1 VGTNKQKLWGR
12 GARCGRAA
20 ILVVSLTLLVAIAA
34 AAASSVTIGSVTI
47 TLLSSRYYARGNYTR
62 FAYEVKGA
70 SNPSCA
76 YWILGSCDEF
86 RDALW
91 WTSGAFEWVT
101 TPLYGLKVT
110 PNKKKQTFN
119 IDATGRWSVSMVPVG
134 VYSGGQFLQGW
145 VDGPACVGASLSVQ
159 VAAGADVAFPQVTGP
174 GLFPALNST
183 TLRVQSTA
191 SGWTLSPLATCVVP
205 AGGSETVVE
214 RILEI
219 TVGSHSNGA
228 GTTDVSVGY
237 ALRVAQADFASLPEG
252 IYEITITYTVA
263 LD

>member
-1 VGTNKQKLWGR
+1 VGINKRKPRGR
-12 GARCGRAA
+12 GVRCARASTLA
-20 ILVVSLTLLVAIAA
+20 VALALLVGIAA
-34 AAASSVTIGSVTI
+34 AAASSVTIGGVTI
-47 TLLSSRYYARGNYTR
+47 TLLSSRYYARGDYTR
-62 FAYEVKGA
+62 LAYEVRGA

-91 WTSGAFEWVT
+91 WTSGDFAWVT

-119 IDATGRWSVSMVPVG
+119 IDVAGQWSVSTVPVG
-134 VYSGGQFLQGW
+134 VYVAGQFLQGW
-145 VDGPACVGASLSVQ
+145 VDGPACSGSSLSVQ
-159 VAAGADVAFPQVTGP
+159 VAAGADVVFPQVTGP

-183 TLRVQSTA
+183 TLRVQSTT

-205 AGGSETVVE
+205 AGGSETVVA

-252 IYEITITYTVA
+252 TYEITITYTVA

>member
-1 VGTNKQKLWGR
+1 MGTNKQKPWGR
-12 GARCGRAA
+12 GARCVRAVTLG
-20 ILVVSLTLLVAIAA
+20 IVLGLLVAVAA
-34 AAASSVTIGSVTI
+34 AAASSVTIGGVTI
-47 TLLSSRYYARGNYTR
+47 TLLSSRYYARGDYTR

-86 RDALW
+86 RNALW

-134 VYSGGQFLQGW
+134 VYVSGQFLQGW
-145 VDGPACVGASLSVQ
+145 VNGPACSGSSLSVL
-159 VAAGADVAFPQVTGP
+159 VAAGADVVFPEVTGP

-183 TLRVQSTA
+183 TLRVQST
-191 SGWTLSPLATCVVP
+191 SPGWTLSSLATFVVP
-205 AGGSETVVE
+205 EGGSEAAVA

-219 TVGSHSNGA
+219 TVGSHSNAA
-228 GTTDVSVGY
+228 GTTDVPVGY
-237 ALRVAQADFASLPEG
+237 ALRVAQEDFGSLPEG
-252 IYEITITYTVA
+252 TYEIAITYTVA